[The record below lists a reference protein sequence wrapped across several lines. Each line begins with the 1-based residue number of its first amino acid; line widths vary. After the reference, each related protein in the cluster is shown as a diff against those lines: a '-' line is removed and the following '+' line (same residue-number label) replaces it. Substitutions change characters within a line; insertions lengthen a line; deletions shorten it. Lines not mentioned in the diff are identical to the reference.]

1 MMQEGRA
8 TQEANT
14 EIALNKEKMRQK
26 SGRKLNQGVR
36 GPLHGS
42 PHEFQQF

>member
-26 SGRKLNQGVR
+26 KVE
-36 GPLHGS
+36 GS
-42 PHEFQQF
+42 

>member
-26 SGRKLNQGVR
+26 KWKEVKSGCERSVAWI
-36 GPLHGS
+36 S
-42 PHEFQQF
+42 P